1 MHFFLFTICSV
12 IWEQGTVGVTV
23 CAWSRRPAESRS
35 RYEIPIGAGGS
46 KVRHFSHL
54 NGWILF
60 VFLSCVVKSHN
71 SLADAVDPPTP
82 AVGDTLCEPFLS

>member
-1 MHFFLFTICSV
+1 MHFLFYYLFCNLGAGNCRSDR
-12 IWEQGTVGVTV
+12 V
-23 CAWSRRPAESRS
+23 CLEPETTESRS

-82 AVGDTLCEPFLS
+82 AVGDTLCEPFFS